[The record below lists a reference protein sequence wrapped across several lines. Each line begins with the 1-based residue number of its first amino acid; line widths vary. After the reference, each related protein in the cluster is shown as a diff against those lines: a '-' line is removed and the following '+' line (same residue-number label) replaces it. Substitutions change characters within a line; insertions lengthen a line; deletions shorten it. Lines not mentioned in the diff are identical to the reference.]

1 MVIFKLAF
9 ELGEEL
15 DGYVELQRGLSL
27 DEFGLY
33 IIYIYIP
40 KFIHIDI
47 LLLVIKIL
55 DGGV

>member
-15 DGYVELQRGLSL
+15 DGYVELQSGLSL

-33 IIYIYIP
+33 IIYIYTQIYP
-40 KFIHIDI
+40 Y
-47 LLLVIKIL
+47 
-55 DGGV
+55 